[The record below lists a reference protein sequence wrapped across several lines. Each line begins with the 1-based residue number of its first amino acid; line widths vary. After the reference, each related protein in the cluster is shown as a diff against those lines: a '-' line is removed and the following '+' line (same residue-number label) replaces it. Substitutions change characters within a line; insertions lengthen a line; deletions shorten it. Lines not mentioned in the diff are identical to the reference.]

1 MTGKGIDNPS
11 GALSDEIPG
20 ISKNQ
25 RTKRLIWAR
34 KRHWQKHGDREKILE
49 AQMKRGQGRP
59 VVS

>member
-49 AQMKRGQGRP
+49 AQMKRGQG
-59 VVS
+59 